1 MLHSFDRNLPKVK
14 DGYVVISILLCYN
27 PASER
32 SIMCYGR
39 DYNEESKEVDIMD
52 KIKQNIV
59 LMFRS

>member
-14 DGYVVISILLCYN
+14 DCYVVISILLCYN